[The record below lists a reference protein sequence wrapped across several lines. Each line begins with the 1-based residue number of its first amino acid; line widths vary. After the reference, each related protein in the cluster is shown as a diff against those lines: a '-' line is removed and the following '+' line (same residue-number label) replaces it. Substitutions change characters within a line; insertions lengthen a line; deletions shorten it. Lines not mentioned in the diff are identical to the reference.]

1 VTSPAVAATAI
12 ASTQRVILVISAT
25 ALKATEAILIFLT
38 VVDVEVLQTLLV
50 YTCMFQSLTELLI
63 SEIVLLPLL

>member
-1 VTSPAVAATAI
+1 
-12 ASTQRVILVISAT
+12 
-25 ALKATEAILIFLT
+25 